1 MNPHNYGLNA
11 AFAQPNANPSMPYLL
26 QPQQIY
32 NNQMFGYMN
41 RPNLPFPTPNGL
53 QQQQRQQVP
62 ARNVYIKK
70 ELRELF
76 PDLDLSTLPR
86 FPPHTPKRISGNN
99 GVKRKLAEE
108 EPGTSKSDQPKRFRR
123 AEGDG
128 MMLSAFCEGFFELYE
143 TECLLASG
151 DHKDKELIKI
161 LLRSNFPLSR
171 FAYLVRKYFRDIKD
185 SDWISMITLKTDQ
198 SPVVEKEEKDSQP
211 PELNNMITQSVKK
224 FDDFMALAR
233 LNYPKLFDGQVLDK
247 NAANLRL
254 GVSCRPNSKLESQPS
269 EEAENQKPCSSR
281 SENQVVA
288 KIEDL
293 HQFVKT
299 ASVCLAHKC
308 PNSILFSECRSFI
321 PVDVQTVLNDRAVEV
336 VLGTANI
343 ENLERCK
350 RCAFAKEMDV
360 SKEEVKNCEREWTD
374 DHFGKKCE
382 EVAQREEKD
391 KKDRKKEYEKNEKA
405 VNRFT
410 KCPGCKLPFVKNGGC
425 DHMSCRCG
433 NQFSYTKSKQ
443 DAPHAAQDSQA
454 SNDSQSTIELYE
466 GESSGFSSDD
476 YGTDWGCNGAFYV
489 LLDGNQCGIKNFM
502 FNLILTDH
510 PLKRKQV
517 RRMVHRGGK
526 KCDSVQQVYTTPIA
540 SMNELRQRIERAKP
554 TFRPSVFSA
563 VLRTTWTE
571 RACPDGLSL

>member
-1 MNPHNYGLNA
+1 MVKHFYSRYYLVSIHLQLLFCSVDYEPHNFGLNA
-11 AFAQPNANPSMPYLL
+11 AFAQPNANPLMPYLL

-86 FPPHTPKRISGNN
+86 FPPHTPVDEEIGYVLENRHLFKKRISGNN

-151 DHKDKELIKI
+151 DHKDKEIIKI
-161 LLRSNFPLSR
+161 LLHTNFSLCNNNLIDHLIDKFSSNYLPSAVICFFVQSR
-171 FAYLVRKYFRDIKD
+171 FAYLVRKCGFRDIKD
-185 SDWISMITLKTDQ
+185 SDWISMITPKTDQ

-233 LNYPKLFDGQVLDK
+233 LNYPKLFDGQ
-247 NAANLRL
+247 NAANL
-254 GVSCRPNSKLESQPS
+254 LEEIFECTVCF
-269 EEAENQKPCSSR
+269 EEFL
-281 SENQVVA
+281 
-288 KIEDL
+288 EDL
-293 HQFVKT
+293 VY
-299 ASVCLAHKC
+299 LAA
-308 PNSILFSECRSFI
+308 
-321 PVDVQTVLNDRAVEV
+321 QTVSLRVSPQKKLRIKNPVHLDLNIKKGCICLRKFCY
-336 VLGTANI
+336 TAI
-343 ENLERCK
+343 GYRCK

-360 SKEEVKNCEREWTD
+360 SKEEVKVFSCLSCQYEYCRICDREWTD
-374 DHFGKKCE
+374 DHFGKKCI

-391 KKDRKKEYEKNEKA
+391 KKDRKKYC
-405 VNRFT
+405 FT
-410 KCPGCKLPFVKNGGC
+410 
-425 DHMSCRCG
+425 
-433 NQFSYTKSKQ
+433 
-443 DAPHAAQDSQA
+443 A
-454 SNDSQSTIELYE
+454 
-466 GESSGFSSDD
+466 
-476 YGTDWGCNGAFYV
+476 
-489 LLDGNQCGIKNFM
+489 
-502 FNLILTDH
+502 
-510 PLKRKQV
+510 
-517 RRMVHRGGK
+517 
-526 KCDSVQQVYTTPIA
+526 
-540 SMNELRQRIERAKP
+540 
-554 TFRPSVFSA
+554 
-563 VLRTTWTE
+563 
-571 RACPDGLSL
+571 